1 MELTEEQT
9 ALRKQRW
16 AVVQEHIRCE
26 RLGTDIDGAVAA
38 FRDGHATYDVVPLR
52 HTRPEGAG
60 LTHPRPEDVHELL
73 SNLTT
78 AFPDLELI
86 PERVHHSDDAIVVE
100 GRTTGT
106 HRAEFMGIPATGR
119 TIDVAA
125 AVIYRFDGEHMTNET
140 LYFDLATQM
149 RQLGFESM
157 PL

>member
-1 MELTEEQT
+1 MELTDEQRS
-9 ALRKQRW
+9 LREKRW
-16 AVVQEHIRCE
+16 AAVEEHIRCE

-52 HTRPEGAG
+52 HLRPEGSEH
-60 LTHPRPEDVHELL
+60 THPRPEDVHRLL
-73 SNLTT
+73 SELTT

-86 PERVHHSDDAIVVE
+86 PERVHQADEAIVVE

-119 TIDVAA
+119 RIDVAA
-125 AVIYRFDGEHMTNET
+125 AVIYRFDGEDMTNET